1 MVRNLSNGY
10 TLIEM
15 LAAMLAATV
24 VLAAVTGFM
33 VIALTRQS
41 AIVQAERTETYYDAL
56 ADLIKRSVKSCRT
69 FQIYDEPSHEQFQA
83 DNTPINGA
91 ATGNELVCV
100 RSDGSIDRFTFD
112 SSQRILKYQTSAE
125 PNPRFNA
132 PVSLPNSYLTCF
144 NDQNGVVEAH
154 WTVQTL
160 VDVVYYDV
168 YAVPLQWR

>member
-1 MVRNLSNGY
+1 MARNLSNGY

-15 LAAMLAATV
+15 LAALLVATV
-24 VLAAVTGFM
+24 VLAAATGFM

-41 AIVQAERTETYYDAL
+41 AIVQAERTEAYYDAL
-56 ADLIKRSVKSCRT
+56 AESIKQSVKSCRA
-69 FQIYDEPSHEQFQA
+69 FQIYGEPNQEQFQA

-100 RSDGSIDRFTFD
+100 RSDGSIDRFTFN
-112 SSQRILKYQTSAE
+112 SRQQTLKYQTSAE
-125 PNPRFNA
+125 PNPGFNA
-132 PVSLPNSYLTCF
+132 AVSLSNSYPTCF

-160 VDVVYYDV
+160 VDVVYYDL

>member
-24 VLAAVTGFM
+24 VLAAATGFM
-33 VIALTRQS
+33 AIALARQS
-41 AIVQAERTETYYDAL
+41 AIVQAERTEASYDAL

-69 FQIYDEPSHEQFQA
+69 FQIYGDPNQEQFEA
-83 DNTPINGA
+83 DSTPINGVA
-91 ATGNELVCV
+91 NGNELLCV
-100 RSDGSIDRFTFD
+100 RSDGWIDRFTFD
-112 SSQRILKYQTSAE
+112 VSQRTFKYQTSAE

-132 PVSLPNSYLTCF
+132 AVSLSNSYLTCF

-154 WTVQTL
+154 WTVRTL

>member
-15 LAAMLAATV
+15 LAAMLTATV
-24 VLAAVTGFM
+24 VLAAATGFM
-33 VIALTRQS
+33 VTALTRQS
-41 AIVQAERTETYYDAL
+41 AIVQAERTEAYYDAL

-69 FQIYDEPSHEQFQA
+69 FQIYGEPNQEQFEA
-83 DNTPINGA
+83 DSTPINGA
-91 ATGNELVCV
+91 ATGNELICV

-112 SSQRILKYQTSAE
+112 SSQRTLKYQTSAE
-125 PNPRFNA
+125 PNLRFNA
-132 PVSLPNSYLTCF
+132 AVSLSNSYLTCF